1 MDSTVKAALAAVMVG
16 AIASWVVQAT
26 PQTQRADAGTLEA
39 DRGAST
45 PLRLARAPA
54 DVQDTAEDS
63 VLDSESPNDGDGPSL
78 RALVP
83 PLSPNAVDVVANGQR
98 YWYDDGRWYVEQ
110 ASGLSAVQPPVGV
123 VVPTLPFSATTTWFG
138 AVPYAC
144 ASGVCYVP
152 APRGYAVA
160 EPPPSQPS

>member
-1 MDSTVKAALAAVMVG
+1 MSAIAAIMLAAVV
-16 AIASWVVQAT
+16 SWAVRQA
-26 PQTQRADAGTLEA
+26 PDMRADAGTLEA

-45 PLRLARAPA
+45 PLRVARAP
-54 DVQDTAEDS
+54 DVQDLAKDS
-63 VLDSESPNDGDGPSL
+63 ALDNESRNDGDGPSL

-83 PLSPNAVDVVANGQR
+83 TLSPYAVDVVANGQH

-110 ASGLSAVQPPVGV
+110 PSGLSAVQPPVGV